1 MSFLK
6 AQVSFPSNFP
16 SIDSAIRHNSF
27 VLFQLKH
34 YIFVQK
40 EPIKVQM
47 LETFEMLESKF
58 VKLLKSI
65 LKRQVN
71 SSSNF
76 ASFFIVMTYSSFVNL
91 KLEPFLLWIKGSYQS
106 PNFVTFECSGESL
119 PNALFQSTV
128 SFCSNFASIFSDMKD
143 NSSVLFL
150 D

>member
-1 MSFLK
+1 
-6 AQVSFPSNFP
+6 
-16 SIDSAIRHNSF
+16 
-27 VLFQLKH
+27 
-34 YIFVQK
+34 
-40 EPIKVQM
+40 M

-128 SFCSNFASIFSDMKD
+128 SFCSNSASIFSVMKD